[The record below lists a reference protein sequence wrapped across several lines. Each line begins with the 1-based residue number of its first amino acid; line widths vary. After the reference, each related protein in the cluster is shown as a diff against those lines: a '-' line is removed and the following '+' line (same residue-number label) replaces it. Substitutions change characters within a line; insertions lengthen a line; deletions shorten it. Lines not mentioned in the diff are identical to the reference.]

1 MGQKEKEQIK
11 LKLTLPAGETL
22 LDLLRSFVLPAGDI
36 AIGSFELI
44 LRLDESPARG
54 VSGTAGVLDLVS
66 LEALEKTPCIGLH
79 WNIRWI

>member
-1 MGQKEKEQIK
+1 M
-11 LKLTLPAGETL
+11 
-22 LDLLRSFVLPAGDI
+22 LPAGDI

-44 LRLDESPARG
+44 LRLVESPVRG

-79 WNIRWI
+79 